1 MRTTVEITEAQ
12 HRALSAVAQQ
22 RGLRG
27 FSVLVQEAV
36 DAYLHDLRA
45 DEVEMLLGLEGMID
59 DREEEEVRS
68 RIAATR
74 QAWRAS

>member
-12 HRALSAVAQQ
+12 HRALSTVAQQ

-27 FSVLVQEAV
+27 FSALVQEAL
-36 DAYLHDLRA
+36 DAYLQDLAA
-45 DEVEMLLGLEGMID
+45 DEVELLLGLEGMID
-59 DREEEEVRS
+59 DHEENEVRS

>member
-22 RGLRG
+22 RGIRG
-27 FSVLVQEAV
+27 FSALVQEAL
-36 DAYLHDLRA
+36 DAYLQDLRI
-45 DEVEMLLGLEGMID
+45 DEVELLLGLEGVLD
-59 DREEEEVRS
+59 DQEEKEVRS
-68 RIAATR
+68 RIATTR